1 MQITHNNKT
10 YRPKKY
16 STDLFFT
23 LVESYIKSGDLE
35 EVKENKEYSSIN
47 EFCVLNGVSEE
58 HRAMLNA
65 FLAIEHT
72 KANRIL
78 EKLREELDKM
88 KTENTDTSD
97 EYTQWVLNTCGY
109 LLDLLTS
116 LEQPKEQPQPQE
128 DIELLPKFDEYLSTT
143 ECIKLRVFSLE
154 VQVELLTSTVN
165 QLIKANK

>member
-1 MQITHNNKT
+1 MITITTQGKT
-10 YRPKKY
+10 YQIV
-16 STDLFFT
+16 DLKGR
-23 LVESYIKSGDLE
+23 IKSTIEEWISAWYLE
-35 EVKENKEYSSIN
+35 EVKENKEPQFYVWDIDISTGKPFKSGSTTQTFSTIKDQ
-47 EFCVLNGVSEE
+47 
-58 HRAMLNA
+58 
-65 FLAIEHT
+65 T
-72 KANRIL
+72 IL
-78 EKLREELDKM
+78 EKLRKELEKM